1 MSDSIDMKSQF
12 SFIYDLLFS
21 ILALVAVY
29 LALCDLT
36 TGCTDFQLKFDNVIA
51 VIFIIDYVVRVIV
64 AKNKR
69 LFFKQNIFDLIAII
83 PFNSLF
89 KIFRVFKFLK
99 VLKALKFLK
108 LARISA
114 YFARFYK
121 RVKFFFEINGLKYMV
136 FTSLLCIITGGI
148 AIHFVE
154 GMDIFDGIWW
164 SFVTT
169 TTVGYGD
176 ISPSTPIGRIIAAIL
191 MIVGIGL
198 IGSLT
203 STITALFFQQHEKSA
218 KLDTKSEMLKTLQA
232 QLDDF
237 ENLSDEDIE
246 TICKTIQFL
255 HDK

>member
-1 MSDSIDMKSQF
+1 M
-12 SFIYDLLFS
+12 
-21 ILALVAVY
+21 
-29 LALCDLT
+29 
-36 TGCTDFQLKFDNVIA
+36 
-51 VIFIIDYVVRVIV
+51 
-64 AKNKR
+64 
-69 LFFKQNIFDLIAII
+69 
-83 PFNSLF
+83 
-89 KIFRVFKFLK
+89 
-99 VLKALKFLK
+99 
-108 LARISA
+108 SA

-176 ISPSTPIGRIIAAIL
+176 ISPTTPIGRIIAAIL

-203 STITALFFQQHEKSA
+203 STITALFFQQHEKSS

-237 ENLSDEDIE
+237 DNLSDEDIE